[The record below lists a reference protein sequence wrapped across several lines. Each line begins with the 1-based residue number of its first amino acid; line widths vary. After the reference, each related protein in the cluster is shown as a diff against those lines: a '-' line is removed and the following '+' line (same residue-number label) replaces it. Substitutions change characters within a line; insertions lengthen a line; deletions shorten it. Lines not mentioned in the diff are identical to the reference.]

1 MQGVHQAQSFRP
13 MGWLGNEMPG
23 LGMFFQKQFFGRI
36 LGDRGKAK
44 FFICWSTSSAWWQFW
59 IVDSEWV
66 SSFSLPSRF
75 KNRFQGR
82 YVLFSFFELYI
93 FYFDN
98 TLRSGNKFLPILKLR
113 MPHQPSLPISQ
124 SLRESKMCRSMW
136 RDRLHILLE
145 RKLVQDKKPRTDL
158 YK

>member
-1 MQGVHQAQSFRP
+1 MTGKRNAGFGNVFSKTILWENPGWQRQGQIFH
-13 MGWLGNEMPG
+13 LLIN
-23 LGMFFQKQFFGRI
+23 FFGLMTVLNRWFRVGFQFQFTFKVQKPFSGEVCVIFI
-36 LGDRGKAK
+36 LWTIYFCLTK
-44 FFICWSTSSAWWQFW
+44 
-59 IVDSEWV
+59 
-66 SSFSLPSRF
+66 
-75 KNRFQGR
+75 
-82 YVLFSFFELYI
+82 
-93 FYFDN
+93 YFDN